1 LLLDLGP
8 YCPHFATFEKPRAS
22 KVTTQPLKSTL
33 KPVKDKPSFHKTHD
47 FQRKGQTVARKTPKM
62 TPKLKKNLNEPP
74 RLPK

>member
-1 LLLDLGP
+1 M
-8 YCPHFATFEKPRAS
+8 
-22 KVTTQPLKSTL
+22 TTQPLKSTL
-33 KPVKDKPSFHKTHD
+33 KHVKDKPSFHKTHD